1 MKIAIIGSGYFGSTI
16 ALILSKK
23 HNVDLYEKEKD
34 ILNGASKVNQ
44 FRFHLGFHYPRSPK
58 TINEINLSQKLFKRF
73 FSNKVFGNTKN
84 YYAIANENSKTS
96 FLKYLKFLKK
106 FKLNHQIIKKNK
118 YKKISNLI
126 LTKEKILNYF
136 IIKKILKKKL
146 GESNVNLLLK
156 KKFNKKY
163 LNLYDKI
170 IVCGYS
176 QNNKILKELGFGKN
190 INQYRYELIEKIII
204 KLPKQYKN
212 KSYVVMDGN
221 FVCVDPYLGTKYHL
235 LSDVK
240 FSKIEIIKKKS
251 LDFRSN
257 KIKYV
262 NNKINNNIKN
272 SNFKKFIHNS
282 SKYLPFLND
291 AKYIGSFFTIRTL
304 KQNVE
309 KTDER
314 TGEIQIINDKII
326 SIFSSKWNTCIY
338 VAKKLNKL
346 LK

>member
-1 MKIAIIGSGYFGSTI
+1 MKIAVIGSGYFGSTI

-23 HNVDLYEKEKD
+23 HNVDLYEKEND

-84 YYAIANENSKTS
+84 YYAVANENSKTS
-96 FLKYLKFLKK
+96 FLKYLNFLKK
-106 FKLNHQIIKKNK
+106 FKLNHQIVKKNK

-146 GESNVNLLLK
+146 SKSNVNLFLK

-163 LNLYDKI
+163 FDLYDKI
-170 IVCGYS
+170 IICGYS
-176 QNNKILKELGFGKN
+176 QNNKILNELGFKKN
-190 INQYRYELIEKIII
+190 INKYRYELIEKIIV

-212 KSYVVMDGN
+212 KSYVIMDGN
-221 FVCVDPYLGTKYHL
+221 FVCVDPYLGTEYHL

-251 LDFRSN
+251 LDFKSN

-262 NNKINNNIKN
+262 NNKINNNIKI
-272 SNFKKFIHNS
+272 SNFKKFIQNS
-282 SKYLPFLND
+282 SKYLPFLNE

-314 TGEIQIINDKII
+314 TGEIQIINNKVI

-346 LK
+346 LN

>member
-58 TINEINLSQKLFKRF
+58 TINEINLSQKLFKSF

-84 YYAIANENSKTS
+84 YYAVANENSKTS
-96 FLKYLKFLKK
+96 FSKYLKFLKK
-106 FKLNHQIIKKNK
+106 FKLDHKIIKKNK

-136 IIKKILKKKL
+136 VIKKILKKKL
-146 GESNVNLLLK
+146 SESNVNLLLK
-156 KKFNKKY
+156 KKFSKKY
-163 LNLYDKI
+163 LGLYDKI
-170 IVCGYS
+170 IICGYS
-176 QNNKILKELGFGKN
+176 QNNKILKELGFKKS
-190 INQYRYELIEKIII
+190 INQYRYELIEKIIV

-212 KSYVVMDGN
+212 KSYVIMDGN

-251 LDFRSN
+251 LDFKSN
-257 KIKYV
+257 KIKYL
-262 NNKINNNIKN
+262 NNKINNNIKI

-282 SKYLPFLND
+282 SKYLPFLSK

-314 TGEIQIINDKII
+314 TGEIQIINDKVI

-346 LK
+346 LR